1 MSDDNLAMRV
11 ERLEARLAAAEREI
25 AVKDRVIID
34 QLERIRRLE
43 VELEDAR
50 RRGKRQSAPFSKGK
64 SATGKSPGRKSGEAH
79 GRHGHRAAPAGP
91 PDRELEAALPDRCP
105 ECGGEVVCDR
115 VDEQWQVDIPPVT
128 PVVTKFNVAV
138 GHCGGCGTR
147 LQGAHREQTSQALG
161 AAASSVGPTARA
173 LGMWLHYGLGLSFDK
188 ARKVLDRFGIGLTR
202 AAICQESASAAS
214 KELVPVHAELVAAA
228 NASPSVVMDETGWHV
243 EGDPVWMW
251 VATNARLSVYWVTP
265 QRGFADATT
274 VISAD
279 YDGIIVRD
287 GYVVY
292 DQYTNARHQSCLAHL
307 LRRCR
312 EMEADLT
319 GRDRQIPLAAK
330 AILKDALAARD
341 LDVAERAA
349 AAVELTARVDT
360 LCARP
365 TDCDDNRRLLA
376 HLAHQ
381 APGLFT
387 FLTADP
393 ALHLDATNWRA
404 ETGIRPA
411 VVNRKVWGGNRTWTG
426 AATQGVITSILRTAE
441 QHGHDAVAYLAD
453 RARAPDPGLTILLG

>member
-1 MSDDNLAMRV
+1 M
-11 ERLEARLAAAEREI
+11 
-25 AVKDRVIID
+25 IID
-34 QLERIRRLE
+34 QLERIRQLE
-43 VELEDAR
+43 VGLEDAR
-50 RRGKRQSAPFSKGK
+50 RRGKRQSAPFSKGE
-64 SATGKSPGRKSGEAH
+64 SGAVAKSPGRKSGKAH
-79 GRHGHRAAPAGP
+79 GRHGHRAAPAGR

-105 ECGGEVVCDR
+105 DCGGMVVCDR

-147 LQGAHREQTSQALG
+147 LQGGHPEQTSQALG
-161 AAASSVGPTARA
+161 AAASTVGPTARA

-188 ARKVLDRFGIGLTR
+188 ACKLLDRFGIDLTR

-228 NASPSVVMDETGWHV
+228 NASASVVMDETGWHV
-243 EGDPVWMW
+243 EGDAAWMW
-251 VATNARLSVYWVTP
+251 VATNEGLTVYWVTP
-265 QRGFADATT
+265 GRSFADATS
-274 VISAD
+274 VIGAD

-292 DQYTNARHQSCLAHL
+292 DGYSHATPQSCLAHL

-319 GRDRQIPLAAK
+319 GRDRQVP
-330 AILKDALAARD
+330 LAARD
-341 LDVAERAA
+341 LDVASRAA
-349 AAVELTARVDT
+349 AAVELTSRVET

-365 TDCDDNRRLLA
+365 PDCDDNRRLLA
-376 HLAHQ
+376 HLAHE

-393 ALHLDATNWRA
+393 ALHIDATNWRA
-404 ETGIRPA
+404 ETDIRPA
-411 VVNRKVWGGNRTWTG
+411 AVLVYRRPHPRRHHQHPANR
-426 AATQGVITSILRTAE
+426 RTARPRRRRL
-441 QHGHDAVAYLAD
+441 HRRPGPSTRPRTHHPPRLTHAGP
-453 RARAPDPGLTILLG
+453 ARANPHHNNQPAQFNPPLTR